1 MRLRSLLHRR
11 RADIELNEELKYHLD
26 CKTQEYIS
34 RGMRSAHARR
44 VALLEMDGIERVI
57 EDCREKRRVTGLQD
71 LLQDIRYSLR
81 LLRKAPGFTAI
92 VAFTLA
98 LGIGANMAVFSVVY
112 AVLIR
117 PLPYPHANELVG
129 LLEKNDAA
137 AIKERGCS
145 YQDIQAIRESHAV
158 IEVGGVVGHQL
169 TLSGSAD
176 PTSLT
181 TMVVT
186 PQIFSVLEVNPILGR
201 YLEAEDEHK
210 GAAPVVVLSEALWRA
225 RFASDGG
232 VLGKA
237 IHLDQRAFTV
247 VGVMPAGFHI
257 PFFGPKQEIWIPAT
271 QDPLFSTFIPNR
283 QLRMAVLAR
292 MKPGTTLE
300 QTQSQADSLSATL
313 AADFPAEN
321 KGWRLSVGPLQKEV
335 TGELQTPLLVLLGA
349 VGFVLLLA
357 CINIANLLLARATT
371 RSREIAVRQAL
382 GAARGRIIRQ
392 LLTESAVVG
401 SL

>member
-11 RADIELNEELKYHLD
+11 RADIELNDELKHHID

-81 LLRKAPGFTAI
+81 VLRKAPGFTAI
-92 VAFTLA
+92 VALTLA
-98 LGIGANMAVFSVVY
+98 LGIGANTAVFSVVY

-169 TLSGSAD
+169 TLSGSGD

-186 PQIFSVLEVNPILGR
+186 PQ
-201 YLEAEDEHK
+201 
-210 GAAPVVVLSEALWRA
+210 
-225 RFASDGG
+225 
-232 VLGKA
+232 
-237 IHLDQRAFTV
+237 
-247 VGVMPAGFHI
+247 
-257 PFFGPKQEIWIPAT
+257 
-271 QDPLFSTFIPNR
+271 
-283 QLRMAVLAR
+283 
-292 MKPGTTLE
+292 
-300 QTQSQADSLSATL
+300 
-313 AADFPAEN
+313 
-321 KGWRLSVGPLQKEV
+321 
-335 TGELQTPLLVLLGA
+335 
-349 VGFVLLLA
+349 
-357 CINIANLLLARATT
+357 
-371 RSREIAVRQAL
+371 
-382 GAARGRIIRQ
+382 
-392 LLTESAVVG
+392 
-401 SL
+401 